1 VFARRPDGDLQFRF
15 VPDCFNAGLEC
26 GILLQTCLVFA
37 MPTQAKPGDCDDKN
51 QHKDGERSPKSA
63 LFADVAHVR
72 FLPLFVFRLHR
83 YAVHFET
90 VPLGL
95 VLENSIREPHAAPG
109 GRRGTLTNT
118 GQEDDMVRSTQK
130 QKLFNGRDFSW
141 MQFNRRVLEEAEDG
155 ANPLL
160 ERVKFLAITGS
171 NLDEYVEI
179 RQAGLMQRIEDG
191 YREQGYDG
199 LRPDE
204 SLATLTAE
212 IQRFVAD
219 QYRCWNDHLLP
230 TLRKQNVRLLEWND
244 LNEEQRAFAQS
255 YFQREVDPLL
265 TPIAI
270 DPAHPFPRVLNK
282 ALCLALL
289 LRRKRKTSGPLVLG
303 VVTVPRAL
311 PRFVRLPA
319 AEGVFDYLLLHE
331 LIAQN
336 LGGMYRGYEVV
347 ARAGFRVT
355 RNSNLYF
362 EEEEARSLLETIRVE
377 LHNRRKGD
385 AVRLEIEAD
394 ADAEII
400 ERLRVNFELDEDQ
413 VFRCDGPL
421 NLSRLMFLY
430 GDVARPD
437 LKFPAF
443 TPRPFQLARNAHDI
457 YDELRHRDILLHH
470 PYDSYDTVVEFIEN
484 AAIDPA
490 VVTMKQTLYRTSEN
504 SPMFQALTDAAA
516 TKETTL
522 VVELMARFDEASN
535 IRWARSMEDAGV
547 QVFHGVVGLKTHC
560 KLAMLVRRDEDG
572 VTRRYCHLGTGNYNP
587 VTARFYTD
595 LSLLTCDP
603 QITERVHMVFNYL
616 TAHAEINDYSPLLV
630 APLTMAES
638 FLGLIRRE
646 MDHAKAG
653 RPAHI
658 VAKMNA
664 LLEPSVI
671 EALYAASQAGVEID
685 LIIRGLCIL
694 RPGVK
699 GLSENIRVRSIVGR
713 FLEHSRIF
721 HFANGGNDEIY
732 LGSADWMPRNLFER
746 CEVVFPVRDAAALA
760 RIHDEILPAYLADT
774 TKARL
779 QQADGTYVR
788 ASKVL
793 KDAPAFSSQ
802 DFLMQLAEGK
812 ADLDA
817 IPKPGTVAV
826 LAAKTARPKAH
837 RPRAAAKKAH
847 AAD

>member
-1 VFARRPDGDLQFRF
+1 MAR
-15 VPDCFNAGLEC
+15 
-26 GILLQTCLVFA
+26 T
-37 MPTQAKPGDCDDKN
+37 T
-51 QHKDGERSPKSA
+51 H
-63 LFADVAHVR
+63 
-72 FLPLFVFRLHR
+72 
-83 YAVHFET
+83 
-90 VPLGL
+90 
-95 VLENSIREPHAAPG
+95 
-109 GRRGTLTNT
+109 
-118 GQEDDMVRSTQK
+118 K
-130 QKLFNGRDFSW
+130 QKLFNGRDYSW
-141 MQFNRRVLEEAEDG
+141 MQFNRRVLEEAEDPS
-155 ANPLL
+155 NPLL
-160 ERVKFLAITGS
+160 ERVKFLAITGN
-171 NLDEYVEI
+171 NLDEYVEV

-191 YREQGYDG
+191 YREPGYDG

-204 SLATLTAE
+204 SLSVLTAE
-212 IQRFVAD
+212 IHDFVAA
-219 QYRCWNDHLLP
+219 QYHCWNDHLLP
-230 TLRKQNVRLLEWND
+230 ELRKRGIRLLEWKE
-244 LNEEQRAFAQS
+244 LGEEARAFAQG

-265 TPIAI
+265 TPISI

-289 LRRKRKTSGPLVLG
+289 LRAKRKSSGPQVLG

-311 PRFVRLPA
+311 PRFLRLPA
-319 AEGVFDYLLLHE
+319 SGGSVDYLLLQD

-336 LGGMYRGYEVV
+336 LSGMYRGYEVL
-347 ARAGFRVT
+347 AHAAFRVT

-385 AVRLEIEAD
+385 AVRLEIETGAHE
-394 ADAEII
+394 EIV
-400 ERLRVNFELDEDQ
+400 ERLRVNFELDADQ
-413 VFRCDGPL
+413 VFRGDGPI

-430 GDVARPD
+430 GDVQHPE
-437 LKFPAF
+437 LKFPPF
-443 TPRPFQLARNAHDI
+443 TPKPLLLGRNAASI
-457 YDELRHRDILLHH
+457 FDELRQHDILLHH
-470 PYDSYDTVVEFIEN
+470 PYDSYDPVVDFIRQGAE
-484 AAIDPA
+484 DPA
-490 VVTMKQTLYRTSEN
+490 VVSMKQTLYRTSHD
-504 SPMFQALTDAAA
+504 SPMLEALTEAAA

-535 IRWARSMEDAGV
+535 IRWARDMEDAGV

-595 LSLLTCDP
+595 LSLLTADP

-616 TAHAEINDYSPLLV
+616 TAHAEIDDYRPLLV

-646 MDHAKAG
+646 SEHAQAG
-653 RPAHI
+653 HPAHI

-671 EALYAASQAGVEID
+671 EALYQASQSGVEID
-685 LIIRGLCIL
+685 LIVRGLSIL

-699 GLSENIRVRSIVGR
+699 GLSERIRVRSIVGR

-746 CEVVFPVRDAAALA
+746 CEVVFPVRDPVARA
-760 RIHDEILPAYLADT
+760 RIHNEILPAYLADT
-774 TKARL
+774 IKARL
-779 QQADGTYVR
+779 QQPDGSYLR
-788 ASKVL
+788 AGKLL
-793 KDAPAFSSQ
+793 KDAKPFASQ
-802 DFLMQLAEGK
+802 EFLMQLAEGK
-812 ADLDA
+812 ADLSA
-817 IPKPGTVAV
+817 IPKPTTAKPPAKAAV
-826 LAAKTARPKAH
+826 
-837 RPRAAAKKAH
+837 KKAH

>member
-1 VFARRPDGDLQFRF
+1 
-15 VPDCFNAGLEC
+15 
-26 GILLQTCLVFA
+26 
-37 MPTQAKPGDCDDKN
+37 
-51 QHKDGERSPKSA
+51 
-63 LFADVAHVR
+63 
-72 FLPLFVFRLHR
+72 
-83 YAVHFET
+83 
-90 VPLGL
+90 
-95 VLENSIREPHAAPG
+95 
-109 GRRGTLTNT
+109 
-118 GQEDDMVRSTQK
+118 
-130 QKLFNGRDFSW
+130 
-141 MQFNRRVLEEAEDG
+141 MQFNGRVLEEAEDPS
-155 ANPLL
+155 NPLL
-160 ERVKFLAITGS
+160 ERVKFLAITAN
-171 NLDEYVEI
+171 NLDEYVEV

-191 YREQGYDG
+191 YREPGYDG

-204 SLATLTAE
+204 SLAVLTAE
-212 IQRFVAD
+212 IHDFVAA
-219 QYRCWNDHLLP
+219 QYRCWNQKLLP
-230 TLRKQNVRLLEWND
+230 ELRKHGIRLLVWKELD
-244 LNEEQRAFAQS
+244 EEARAYAQS

-265 TPIAI
+265 TPISI

-289 LRRKRKTSGPLVLG
+289 LRPKRRSSGPQVLG

-319 AEGVFDYLLLHE
+319 ADGKFDYLLLQD

-336 LGGMYRGYEVV
+336 LGGMYRGYEVLGH
-347 ARAGFRVT
+347 AAFRVT

-385 AVRLEIEAD
+385 AVRLEIESTAD
-394 ADAEII
+394 PEIV
-400 ERLRVNFELDEDQ
+400 ERLRVNFELEEDQ
-413 VFRCDGPL
+413 VLRGEGPV
-421 NLSRLMFLY
+421 NLSRLMFFY
-430 GDVARPD
+430 GDVRRPD
-437 LKFPAF
+437 LKFPSF
-443 TPRPFQLARNAHDI
+443 TPKPLHLSRKSANIF
-457 YDELRHRDILLHH
+457 DELRQHDILLHH
-470 PYDSYDTVVEFIEN
+470 PYDSYDSVVDFIQQG
-484 AAIDPA
+484 AKDPA
-490 VVTMKQTLYRTSEN
+490 VLSMKQTLYRTSN
-504 SPMFQALTDAAA
+504 DSPICLALTEAAA

-535 IRWARSMEDAGV
+535 IRWARNMEDAGV

-572 VTRRYCHLGTGNYNP
+572 QTRRYCHLGTGNYNHD
-587 VTARFYTD
+587 TARFYTD
-595 LSLLTCDP
+595 LSLLTCDA

-616 TAHAEINDYSPLLV
+616 TAHAEIDDYRPLLV

-646 MDHAKAG
+646 QEHAQAG

-671 EALYAASQAGVEID
+671 EALYQASRDGVEID
-685 LIIRGLCIL
+685 LIVRGLSIL
-694 RPGVK
+694 RPGLK
-699 GLSENIRVRSIVGR
+699 GLSDRIRVRSIVGR

-746 CEVVFPVRDAAALA
+746 CEVAFPVRDLAALA

-774 TKARL
+774 VKARL
-779 QQADGTYVR
+779 QQPDGSYLR
-788 ASKVL
+788 ASKL
-793 KDAPAFSSQ
+793 LNDAPPFASQ

-812 ADLDA
+812 AGLDA
-817 IPKPGTVAV
+817 IPTPPVPKPAF
-826 LAAKTARPKAH
+826 PK
-837 RPRAAAKKAH
+837 PRAAKPPAKAPAKKAS

>member
-1 VFARRPDGDLQFRF
+1 
-15 VPDCFNAGLEC
+15 
-26 GILLQTCLVFA
+26 
-37 MPTQAKPGDCDDKN
+37 
-51 QHKDGERSPKSA
+51 
-63 LFADVAHVR
+63 
-72 FLPLFVFRLHR
+72 
-83 YAVHFET
+83 
-90 VPLGL
+90 
-95 VLENSIREPHAAPG
+95 
-109 GRRGTLTNT
+109 
-118 GQEDDMVRSTQK
+118 
-130 QKLFNGRDFSW
+130 
-141 MQFNRRVLEEAEDG
+141 MQFNGRVLEEAEDPS
-155 ANPLL
+155 NPLL
-160 ERVKFLAITGS
+160 ERVKFLAITAN
-171 NLDEYVEI
+171 NLDEYVEV

-191 YREQGYDG
+191 YREPGYDG

-204 SLATLTAE
+204 SLAVLTAE
-212 IQRFVAD
+212 IHEFVAA
-219 QYRCWNDHLLP
+219 QYRCWNQKLLP
-230 TLRKQNVRLLEWND
+230 ELRKHGIRLLVWKELD
-244 LNEEQRAFAQS
+244 EEARAYAQS

-265 TPIAI
+265 TPISI

-289 LRRKRKTSGPLVLG
+289 LRPKRRSSGPQVLG

-319 AEGVFDYLLLHE
+319 ADGKFDYLLLQD

-336 LGGMYRGYEVV
+336 LGGMYRGYEVLGH
-347 ARAGFRVT
+347 AAFRVT

-385 AVRLEIEAD
+385 AVRLEIESTAD
-394 ADAEII
+394 PEIV
-400 ERLRVNFELDEDQ
+400 ERLRVNFELEEDQ
-413 VFRCDGPL
+413 VLRGEGPV
-421 NLSRLMFLY
+421 NLSRLMFFY
-430 GDVARPD
+430 GDVRRPD
-437 LKFPAF
+437 LKFPSF
-443 TPRPFQLARNAHDI
+443 TPKPLHLSRKSANIF
-457 YDELRHRDILLHH
+457 DELRQHDILLHH
-470 PYDSYDTVVEFIEN
+470 PYDSYDSVVDFIQQG
-484 AAIDPA
+484 AKDPA
-490 VVTMKQTLYRTSEN
+490 VLSMKQTLYRTSN
-504 SPMFQALTDAAA
+504 DSPICLALTEAAA

-535 IRWARSMEDAGV
+535 IRWARNMEDAGV

-572 VTRRYCHLGTGNYNP
+572 QTRRYCHLGTGNYNP
-587 VTARFYTD
+587 DTARYYTD

-603 QITERVHMVFNYL
+603 QMTERVHMVFNYL
-616 TAHAEINDYSPLLV
+616 TAHAEIDDYRPLLV

-646 MDHAKAG
+646 QEHAQAG

-671 EALYAASQAGVEID
+671 EALYQASRDGVEID
-685 LIIRGLCIL
+685 LIVRGLSIL
-694 RPGVK
+694 RPGLK
-699 GLSENIRVRSIVGR
+699 GLSDRIRVRSIVGR

-746 CEVVFPVRDAAALA
+746 CEVAFPVRDLAALA

-774 TKARL
+774 VKARL
-779 QQADGTYVR
+779 QQPDGSYLR
-788 ASKVL
+788 ASKL
-793 KDAPAFSSQ
+793 LNDAPPFASQ

-812 ADLDA
+812 AGLDA
-817 IPKPGTVAV
+817 IPTPPVPKPAF
-826 LAAKTARPKAH
+826 PK
-837 RPRAAAKKAH
+837 PRAAKPPAKAPAKKAS

>member
-1 VFARRPDGDLQFRF
+1 
-15 VPDCFNAGLEC
+15 
-26 GILLQTCLVFA
+26 
-37 MPTQAKPGDCDDKN
+37 MAKK
-51 QHKDGERSPKSA
+51 
-63 LFADVAHVR
+63 
-72 FLPLFVFRLHR
+72 
-83 YAVHFET
+83 
-90 VPLGL
+90 
-95 VLENSIREPHAAPG
+95 
-109 GRRGTLTNT
+109 
-118 GQEDDMVRSTQK
+118 MQK
-130 QKLFNGRDFSW
+130 QKLFNGRDHSW
-141 MQFNRRVLEEAEDG
+141 MQFNRRVLEEAEDA

-191 YREQGYDG
+191 YREPGYDG
-199 LRPDE
+199 NRPDE
-204 SLATLTAE
+204 SLAVLTAE
-212 IQRFVAD
+212 IHGFVAA
-219 QYRCWNDHLLP
+219 QYRCWNSQLLP
-230 TLRKQNVRLLEWND
+230 ELRKQGIRLLEWKELD
-244 LNEEQRAFAQS
+244 DEARAFAQG

-265 TPIAI
+265 TPISI

-282 ALCLALL
+282 ALCLAIL
-289 LRRKRKTSGPLVLG
+289 LRAKRRSSGPQVLG

-319 AEGVFDYLLLHE
+319 ADGQFDYLLLQD

-336 LGGMYRGYEVV
+336 LAGMYRGYEVL
-347 ARAGFRVT
+347 AHTAFRVT

-385 AVRLEIEAD
+385 AVRLEIESGAD
-394 ADAEII
+394 PEIV
-400 ERLRVNFELDEDQ
+400 ERLRINFELDDNQ
-413 VFRCDGPL
+413 VFRGDGPV
-421 NLSRLMFLY
+421 NLSCLMFLFPD
-430 GDVARPD
+430 GRRPE
-437 LKFPAF
+437 LKFP
-443 TPRPFQLARNAHDI
+443 PFPPKPLHLSRKSTDI
-457 YDELRHRDILLHH
+457 FDELRHRDILLHH
-470 PYDSYDTVVEFIEN
+470 PYDSYDPVVDFIQQG
-484 AAIDPA
+484 AHDPA
-490 VVTMKQTLYRTSEN
+490 VVTMKQTLYRTSHD
-504 SPMFQALTDAAA
+504 SPMFQALTEAGA
-516 TKETTL
+516 TKEATV

-560 KLAMLVRRDEDG
+560 KLAMLVRHDEDG

-587 VTARFYTD
+587 GTARFYTD

-616 TAHAEINDYSPLLV
+616 TAHAEIDDYRPLLV

-646 MDHAKAG
+646 IDHANAG

-671 EALYAASQAGVEID
+671 EALYLASQAGVEID

-694 RPGVK
+694 RPGLP
-699 GLSENIRVRSIVGR
+699 GLSERIRVRSIVGR

-721 HFANGGNDEIY
+721 HFANGGSSEIY

-746 CEVVFPVRDAAALA
+746 CEVVFPVRDPAALA
-760 RIHDEILPAYLADT
+760 RGRGEILPAYMADT
-774 TKARL
+774 VKARI
-779 QQADGTYVR
+779 QQPDGNYLR
-788 ASKVL
+788 ASKL
-793 KDAPAFSSQ
+793 SKDAPPFSAQ
-802 DFLMQLAEGK
+802 DFLIQLAEGK
-812 ADLDA
+812 TDLDG
-817 IPKPGTVAV
+817 IPGPD
-826 LAAKTARPKAH
+826 AKRPAKSAEKALD
-837 RPRAAAKKAH
+837 

>member
-1 VFARRPDGDLQFRF
+1 M
-15 VPDCFNAGLEC
+15 AG
-26 GILLQTCLVFA
+26 T
-37 MPTQAKPGDCDDKN
+37 AKR
-51 QHKDGERSPKSA
+51 Q
-63 LFADVAHVR
+63 
-72 FLPLFVFRLHR
+72 
-83 YAVHFET
+83 
-90 VPLGL
+90 
-95 VLENSIREPHAAPG
+95 
-109 GRRGTLTNT
+109 
-118 GQEDDMVRSTQK
+118 Q
-130 QKLFNGRDFSW
+130 LFNGRDASW
-141 MQFNRRVLEEAEDG
+141 MQFNRRVLEEAEDP

-191 YREQGYDG
+191 YREPGYDG

-204 SLATLTAE
+204 SLAQLTAE
-212 IQRFVAD
+212 IHSFVDA
-219 QYRCWNDHLLP
+219 QYACWNNQLLP
-230 TLRKQNVRLLEWND
+230 ELRQQGVRLLEWNE
-244 LNEEQRAFAQS
+244 LEPEAREFAQN

-265 TPIAI
+265 TPISI

-289 LRRKRKTSGPLVLG
+289 LRPKRRSSGPQVLG

-311 PRFVRLPA
+311 SRFVRLPA
-319 AEGVFDYLLLHE
+319 AEGKFDYLLLQD

-336 LGGMYRGYEVV
+336 LSGMYRGYEVL
-347 ARAGFRVT
+347 ANAAFRVT

-362 EEEEARSLLETIRVE
+362 EEEEARSLLESIRVE

-385 AVRLEIEAD
+385 AVRLEIEAGAHPD
-394 ADAEII
+394 II
-400 ERLRVNFELDEDQ
+400 ERLRVNFELEENQ
-413 VFRCDGPL
+413 VFRGDGPV
-421 NLSRLMFLY
+421 NLSRVMFFY
-430 GDVARPD
+430 SDVQRSD
-437 LKFPAF
+437 LKYPSF
-443 TPRPFQLARNAHDI
+443 TPKPLHLSRKANNIFED
-457 YDELRHRDILLHH
+457 LRTRDILLHH
-470 PYDSYDTVVEFIEN
+470 PYDSYEPVVSFIQHGAEDN
-484 AAIDPA
+484 A
-490 VVTMKQTLYRTSEN
+490 VVSMKQTLYRTSQD
-504 SPMFQALTDAAA
+504 SPMFQALIDAAA

-560 KLAMLVRRDEDG
+560 KLAMLVRRDEDA

-595 LSLLTCDP
+595 LSLLTSDP

-616 TAHAEINDYSPLLV
+616 TAHAEVDDYRPLLV

-646 MDHAKAG
+646 SEHARAG

-671 EALYAASQAGVEID
+671 EALYAASQAGVEVD
-685 LIIRGLCIL
+685 LIIRGVCTL
-694 RPGVK
+694 RPGVP
-699 GLSENIRVRSIVGR
+699 GLSERIRVRSIVGR

-721 HFANGGNDEIY
+721 HFANGGDDEIY

-746 CEVVFPVRDAAALA
+746 CEVVFPVRDAAARA
-760 RIHDEILPAYLADT
+760 RIHEEILPAMLTDT
-774 TKARL
+774 IKGRL
-779 QQADGTYVR
+779 LQPDGTYLR
-788 ASKVL
+788 ASNVL
-793 KDAPAFSSQ
+793 KDREPFSSQ

-812 ADLDA
+812 VDLDA
-817 IPKPGTVAV
+817 IPDPVSPDAPPKKEKRPAKRPSRKAV
-826 LAAKTARPKAH
+826 
-837 RPRAAAKKAH
+837 

>member
-1 VFARRPDGDLQFRF
+1 MARTP
-15 VPDCFNAGLEC
+15 
-26 GILLQTCLVFA
+26 
-37 MPTQAKPGDCDDKN
+37 
-51 QHKDGERSPKSA
+51 
-63 LFADVAHVR
+63 
-72 FLPLFVFRLHR
+72 
-83 YAVHFET
+83 
-90 VPLGL
+90 
-95 VLENSIREPHAAPG
+95 
-109 GRRGTLTNT
+109 
-118 GQEDDMVRSTQK
+118 QK
-130 QKLFNGRDFSW
+130 QQLFNGRDYSW
-141 MQFNRRVLEEAEDG
+141 MQFNRRVLEEAEDP

-191 YREQGYDG
+191 YREPGYDG
-199 LRPDE
+199 LCPDE
-204 SLATLTAE
+204 SLDALTAE
-212 IQRFVAD
+212 IHSFVAA

-230 TLRKQNVRLLEWND
+230 ALRKHGVRLLEWNELD
-244 LNEEQRAFAQS
+244 EQASTFAQS

-289 LRRKRKTSGPLVLG
+289 LRRKRRSSGPQVLG

-311 PRFVRLPA
+311 PRFVRLPS
-319 AEGVFDYLLLHE
+319 AEGVYDYILLQD

-336 LGGMYRGYEVV
+336 LAGMYRGYEVL
-347 ARAGFRVT
+347 ARTAFRVT

-362 EEEEARSLLETIRVE
+362 EEEEARSLLESIRVE

-385 AVRLEIEAD
+385 AVRLEIESGAD
-394 ADAEII
+394 PEIV

-413 VFRCDGPL
+413 VFRGDGPV
-421 NLSRLMFLY
+421 NLSRVMFFY
-430 GDVARPD
+430 GDVQRAD
-437 LKFPAF
+437 LKFQPFAA
-443 TPRPFQLARNAHDI
+443 RPLILSRKSATVFE
-457 YDELRHRDILLHH
+457 ELRHRDILLHH
-470 PYDSYDTVVEFIEN
+470 PYDSYDPVVEFVEQG
-484 AAIDPA
+484 AVDPA
-490 VVTMKQTLYRTSEN
+490 VVAIKQTLYRTSQD
-504 SPMFQALTDAAA
+504 SPMFQALIEAAA
-516 TKETTL
+516 TKEATL

-560 KLAMLVRRDEDG
+560 KLSMLVRRDEDG
-572 VTRRYCHLGTGNYNP
+572 ETRRYCHLGTGNYNP

-616 TAHAEINDYSPLLV
+616 TAHAEVDDYRPLLV

-646 MDHAKAG
+646 TEHAKAG

-671 EALYAASQAGVEID
+671 EALYQASRAGVEID
-685 LIIRGLCIL
+685 LIIRGLSIL

-699 GLSENIRVRSIVGR
+699 GLSERIRVRSIVGR
-713 FLEHSRIF
+713 FLEHSRIY
-721 HFANGGNDEIY
+721 HFANGGDDEIY

-746 CEVVFPVRDAAALA
+746 CEVVFPVRDAAAKA

-774 TKARL
+774 TKARI
-779 QQADGTYVR
+779 QQPDGSYVR
-788 ASKVL
+788 ASKIY
-793 KDAPAFSSQ
+793 KDSEFSSQ
-802 DFLMQLAEGK
+802 DFLMKLAEGK

-817 IPKPGTVAV
+817 IPAAV
-826 LAAKTARPKAH
+826 EPASKAR
-837 RPRAAAKKAH
+837 AKKAD

>member
-1 VFARRPDGDLQFRF
+1 MAR
-15 VPDCFNAGLEC
+15 
-26 GILLQTCLVFA
+26 T
-37 MPTQAKPGDCDDKN
+37 
-51 QHKDGERSPKSA
+51 
-63 LFADVAHVR
+63 
-72 FLPLFVFRLHR
+72 
-83 YAVHFET
+83 
-90 VPLGL
+90 
-95 VLENSIREPHAAPG
+95 
-109 GRRGTLTNT
+109 
-118 GQEDDMVRSTQK
+118 K
-130 QKLFNGRDFSW
+130 QKLKLFTGRDHSW
-141 MQFNRRVLEEAEDG
+141 MQFNRRVLEEAEDPS
-155 ANPLL
+155 NPLL

-204 SLATLTAE
+204 SLASLTAE
-212 IQRFVAD
+212 IHTFVDA
-219 QYRCWNDHLLP
+219 QYHCWNESLLP
-230 TLRKQNVRLLEWND
+230 ELRKQGIRLLEWD
-244 LNEEQRAFAQS
+244 ELDEEARAFAQA

-289 LRRKRKTSGPLVLG
+289 MRRKRKSSGPQVLG

-319 AEGVFDYLLLHE
+319 EDGKFDYLLLQD

-336 LGGMYRGYEVV
+336 LGGMYRGYEVQSRT
-347 ARAGFRVT
+347 AFRVT

-385 AVRLEIEAD
+385 AVRLEIETGAD
-394 ADAEII
+394 PEIV

-413 VFRCDGPL
+413 VFRGDGPV
-421 NLSRLMFLY
+421 NLSRLMFFY
-430 GDVARPD
+430 SDIQRPD
-437 LKFPAF
+437 LKFP
-443 TPRPFQLARNAHDI
+443 PFAPKPLHLSRKSTNI
-457 YDELRHRDILLHH
+457 FDELRQHDVMLHH
-470 PYDSYDTVVEFIEN
+470 PYDSYDSVVDFIQQGAE
-484 AAIDPA
+484 DPA
-490 VVTMKQTLYRTSEN
+490 VVSMKQTLYRTSQD
-504 SPMFQALTDAAA
+504 SPVFSALIEAAA
-516 TKETTL
+516 TKEATL

-560 KLAMLVRRDEDG
+560 KLALLVRRDEDG

-587 VTARFYTD
+587 ITARFYTD

-616 TAHAEINDYSPLLV
+616 TAHAEIDDYRPLLV

-646 MDHAKAG
+646 MEHARAG

-671 EALYAASQAGVEID
+671 EALYDASNSGVDID

-699 GLSENIRVRSIVGR
+699 GLSSRIRVRSIVGR
-713 FLEHSRIF
+713 FLEHSRIY
-721 HFANGGNDEIY
+721 HFANGGDDEIY

-746 CEVVFPVRDAAALA
+746 CEVVFPVRDAAVKA

-774 TKARL
+774 IKARI
-779 QQADGTYVR
+779 QQSDGTYSR
-788 ASKVL
+788 ASAP
-793 KDAPAFSSQ
+793 KDGQPFSAQ
-802 DFLMQLAEGK
+802 DFLMKLAEGK
-812 ADLDA
+812 VDLDA
-817 IPKPGTVAV
+817 LPKIKPLTPPSRRPQ
-826 LAAKTARPKAH
+826 KTPSEPAN
-837 RPRAAAKKAH
+837 